1 MRSIRWFAGE
11 HGHVMPGVVDRI
23 AAAERARMFGDDP
36 TVLADHDP
44 VGIGMNL
51 DVPVE
56 EPSTASQPGLTQQ
69 V

>member
-1 MRSIRWFAGE
+1 
-11 HGHVMPGVVDRI
+11 MPGVVDRI